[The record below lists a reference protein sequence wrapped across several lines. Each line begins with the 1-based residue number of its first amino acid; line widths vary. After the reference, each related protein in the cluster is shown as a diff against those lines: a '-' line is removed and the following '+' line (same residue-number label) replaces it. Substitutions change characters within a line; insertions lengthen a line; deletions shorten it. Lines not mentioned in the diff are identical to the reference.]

1 MEDLGAGSTWA
12 LYHTESGS
20 SLSGKDGVEMI
31 RDTIRTI
38 DEQLAGQRLSEQAHR
53 RLLLDALDG
62 ALGQVEQLRLD
73 DNRHV
78 PRLLEDRIRTI
89 VEAVD
94 RRLGYDVDQFGSR
107 TSKMHDIIFTAQ
119 SAVMGTRVVMGTRD

>member
-1 MEDLGAGSTWA
+1 
-12 LYHTESGS
+12 
-20 SLSGKDGVEMI
+20 MI
-31 RDTIRTI
+31 RDTIRAI
-38 DEQLAGQRLSEQAHR
+38 DEQLSGQRLSEQAHR
-53 RLLLDALDG
+53 RLLLDALDV

-73 DNRHV
+73 HIRHV
-78 PRLLEDRIRTI
+78 PRLLEAQIRPV

-119 SAVMGTRVVMGTRD
+119 SVVMTGDHGPGQLHPRG